1 MTLGKERDRFRLAR
15 IRECIDR
22 IRTYASEGRESFFRS
37 RMVRDAVTYNL
48 QTLAGLTQRLSD
60 TLKSDEP
67 DAPWKNMAELH
78 DELANNY
85 LALDHELVWRA
96 VENDLPVLESAVE
109 RMSQGLAS
117 TKESP
122 SGPPEP
128 GI

>member
-1 MTLGKERDRFRLAR
+1 MMLGKERDSFRLVR
-15 IRECIDR
+15 IRECIDQ
-22 IRTYASEGRESFFRS
+22 IRTYASDGRESFFGS
-37 RMVRDAVTYNL
+37 RMVQDAVMYNL

-60 TLKSDEP
+60 ALKSGEP
-67 DAPWKNMAELH
+67 DAPWKNMVELH

-85 LALDHELVWRA
+85 LALDRELVWRA

-109 RMSQGLAS
+109 RMSRGLAS

-122 SGPPEP
+122 SGPREP

>member
-1 MTLGKERDRFRLAR
+1 MTLGKERDRFRLAC

-37 RMVRDAVTYNL
+37 RMVQDAVVYNL

-60 TLKSDEP
+60 ALKSGEP
-67 DAPWKNMAELH
+67 GGPWKNMAELH

-85 LALDHELVWRA
+85 LALDRELIWRA

-109 RMSQGLAS
+109 QMSQGLAS

-122 SGPPEP
+122 SGPPEA